1 MKISDA
7 IAILNIQ
14 NYNITN
20 IQHIS
25 YNELKKHYHIQALL
39 YHPDK
44 NSNTENSTLIFQ
56 NINCAFRLLKGLIS
70 ECDLKSE
77 GDLKSDCDLRS
88 DYASADELSADEL
101 NVDDLTS
108 ENTDNSYNNLLISFI
123 NHVINYYNNNN
134 KNNLEDL
141 KLEDLKLEADKQ
153 LSIFIETLFSKLSLI
168 ILEDIYLVL
177 AKFNTSSLL
186 TNKIVN
192 IIKKLIINILEKNA
206 IYIINP
212 TISNLLN
219 SDIYK
224 LTIANEYV
232 YVPLWHNELAF
243 ENAIIKIY
251 PLLVSNVYLDSS
263 NIIHYTYKNKF
274 STLLENIANNVNSL
288 VITIDNNHYSIA
300 INNLKLS
307 KYQTYILEN
316 QGIPVI
322 NSNNILDNSVKSSI
336 IFHIHLE

>member
-7 IAILNIQ
+7 IVILNIQ

-56 NINCAFRLLKGLIS
+56 NINCAFNLLKGLIS
-70 ECDLKSE
+70 EDN
-77 GDLKSDCDLRS
+77 LRN
-88 DYASADELSADEL
+88 DDELSG
-101 NVDDLTS
+101 DDLSGDDLPS
-108 ENTDNSYNNLLISFI
+108 ENTNNSYNKLLISFI
-123 NHVINYYNNNN
+123 NYVINYYSNNN
-134 KNNLEDL
+134 KESNLEDL
-141 KLEDLKLEADKQ
+141 NLQDLKLEANKH
-153 LSIFIETLFSKLSLI
+153 LTIVIETLFSKLSLI
-168 ILEDIYLVL
+168 ILEDIYLL
-177 AKFNTSSLL
+177 LIKFNASLLL

-192 IIKKLIINILEKNA
+192 IIKKIIGNILEKND

-224 LTIANEYV
+224 LPIANEYV

-251 PLLVSNVYLDSS
+251 PLLPSNVYLDGS

-288 VITIDNNHYSIA
+288 IITIDNNDYSII
-300 INNLKLS
+300 INNLKLA

-316 QGIPVI
+316 QGIPNI
-322 NSNNILDNSVKSSI
+322 NSTNILDNSVKSAI
-336 IFHIHLE
+336 VFHIHLD

>member
-7 IAILNIQ
+7 INILNIQ

-56 NINCAFRLLKGLIS
+56 NINCAFSMLKEVIIDN
-70 ECDLKSE
+70 DLKKDDLN
-77 GDLKSDCDLRS
+77 GDDL
-88 DYASADELSADEL
+88 
-101 NVDDLTS
+101 NGDDLTG
-108 ENTDNSYNNLLISFI
+108 ENTDNSYNKLLISFI
-123 NHVINYYNNNN
+123 NYVINYYNNESNLYDL
-134 KNNLEDL
+134 NLEDL
-141 KLEDLKLEADKQ
+141 KLEANKHLT
-153 LSIFIETLFSKLSLI
+153 IVIETLFSKLSLI
-168 ILEDIYLVL
+168 ILEDIYLL
-177 AKFNTSSLL
+177 LIKFNSSSLI

-192 IIKKLIINILEKNA
+192 IIKKIIINILEKKD

-251 PLLVSNVYLDSS
+251 PLLPSNVYLDGC

-288 VITIDNNHYSIA
+288 VITIDNNDYSII
-300 INNLKLS
+300 INNLKLA
-307 KYQTYILEN
+307 KYQTYILKN
-316 QGIPVI
+316 QGIPSI
-322 NSNNILDNSVKSSI
+322 NSNNILDNSVKSDI
-336 IFHIHLE
+336 VFHIHLD

>member
-7 IAILNIQ
+7 ILILNIQ

-56 NINCAFRLLKGLIS
+56 NINCAFSMLKGLIS
-70 ECDLKSE
+70 NHDLSTY
-77 GDLKSDCDLRS
+77 DLSG
-88 DYASADELSADEL
+88 
-101 NVDDLTS
+101 DDLS
-108 ENTDNSYNNLLISFI
+108 NENTNYSYNNLLISFI
-123 NHVINYYNNNN
+123 NYIIKYYNNNN
-134 KNNLEDL
+134 NVSNI
-141 KLEDLKLEADKQ
+141 EADKQ
-153 LSIFIETLFSKLSLI
+153 LTIFIETLFSKLSLI
-168 ILEDIYLVL
+168 ILEDIYLL
-177 AKFNTSSLL
+177 LTKFNTSLLL
-186 TNKIVN
+186 TNKIVS
-192 IIKKLIINILEKNA
+192 ILKKLITSILEKNS

-224 LTIANEYV
+224 LTITNEYV
-232 YVPLWHNELAF
+232 YVPLWHNELSF

-251 PLLVSNVYLDSS
+251 PLLPSNVSLDGS

-274 STLLENIANNVNSL
+274 NTLLEIIANNVNSL
-288 VITIDNNHYSIA
+288 IITIDNNDFSIN
-300 INNLKLS
+300 INNLKLT
-307 KYQTYILEN
+307 KYQTYTLEN
-316 QGIPVI
+316 QGIPNI
-322 NSNNILDNSVKSSI
+322 NSNNILDNSIKSDI
-336 IFHIHLE
+336 VFHIHLE

>member
-20 IQHIS
+20 IQYIS

-44 NSNTENSTLIFQ
+44 NNNTENSTLIFQ
-56 NINCAFRLLKGLIS
+56 NINCAFRTLKDVIS
-70 ECDLKSE
+70 AND
-77 GDLKSDCDLRS
+77 
-88 DYASADELSADEL
+88 LSANDL
-101 NVDDLTS
+101 LRDDLS
-108 ENTDNSYNNLLISFI
+108 ANDINNDDSYNNLLINFI
-123 NHVINYYNNNN
+123 NNVINYYNNNN
-134 KNNLEDL
+134 VLNLDEI
-141 KLEDLKLEADKQ
+141 KLEADKH
-153 LSIFIETLFSKLSLI
+153 LTIFLETLFSNLSLI
-168 ILEDIYLVL
+168 ILEDIYLLL
-177 AKFNTSSLL
+177 AKFNNNYLL
-186 TNKIVN
+186 TNRIVT
-192 IIKKLIINILEKNA
+192 IIKKLIISILEKNA

-224 LTIANEYV
+224 LNINNEYV

-251 PLLVSNVYLDSS
+251 PLLATNMYLDSS
-263 NIIHYTYKNKF
+263 NNIYYTYKNKF
-274 STLLENIANNVNSL
+274 STLLENIANNINCII
-288 VITIDNNHYSIA
+288 ITIDNNTYNIA
-300 INNLKLS
+300 INNLIMS
-307 KYQTYILEN
+307 KYQTYILKN

-336 IFHIHLE
+336 IFHIYLD

>member
-7 IAILNIQ
+7 IVILNIQ

-44 NSNTENSTLIFQ
+44 NNNTENSTLIFQ
-56 NINCAFRLLKGLIS
+56 NINCAFTLLKGLIS
-70 ECDLKSE
+70 ER
-77 GDLKSDCDLRS
+77 DLRS
-88 DYASADELSADEL
+88 ECDFKNDDPSANDTCA
-101 NVDDLTS
+101 N
-108 ENTDNSYNNLLISFI
+108 DNSYNNLLISFI
-123 NHVINYYNNNN
+123 NYVINYYNNNN
-134 KNNLEDL
+134 NESNLD
-141 KLEDLKLEADKQ
+141 DLKLEANKH
-153 LSIFIETLFSKLSLI
+153 LTIVIETLFSKLSLI

-251 PLLVSNVYLDSS
+251 PLLPSNVYLDGS

-288 VITIDNNHYSIA
+288 VVTIDNNIYSII
-300 INNLKLS
+300 INNLKLA

-316 QGIPVI
+316 QGIPSI
-322 NSNNILDNSVKSSI
+322 NSNNILDNSVKSDI
-336 IFHIHLE
+336 VIHIHLE

>member
-7 IAILNIQ
+7 ILILNIQ

-56 NINCAFRLLKGLIS
+56 NINCAFSMLKGLIS
-70 ECDLKSE
+70 NPDLSTY
-77 GDLKSDCDLRS
+77 DLSG
-88 DYASADELSADEL
+88 
-101 NVDDLTS
+101 DDLS
-108 ENTDNSYNNLLISFI
+108 GDDLSNENTNYSYNNLLISFI
-123 NHVINYYNNNN
+123 NYIIKYYNNNN
-134 KNNLEDL
+134 NVSNV
-141 KLEDLKLEADKQ
+141 EADKQ
-153 LSIFIETLFSKLSLI
+153 LTIFIETLFSKLSLI
-168 ILEDIYLVL
+168 ILEDIYLL
-177 AKFNTSSLL
+177 LTKFNTSLLL
-186 TNKIVN
+186 TNKIVS
-192 IIKKLIINILEKNA
+192 ILKKLITSILEKNS

-224 LTIANEYV
+224 LTITNEYV
-232 YVPLWHNELAF
+232 YVPLWHNELSF

-251 PLLVSNVYLDSS
+251 PLLPSNVSLDGS

-274 STLLENIANNVNSL
+274 NTLLEIIANNVNSL
-288 VITIDNNHYSIA
+288 IITIDNNDFSIN
-300 INNLKLS
+300 INNLKLT
-307 KYQTYILEN
+307 KYQTYTLEN
-316 QGIPVI
+316 QGIPNI
-322 NSNNILDNSVKSSI
+322 NSNNILDNSIKSDI
-336 IFHIHLE
+336 VFHIHLE

>member
-25 YNELKKHYHIQALL
+25 YNELKKYYHIQALL

-56 NINCAFRLLKGLIS
+56 NINCAFRTLKDMIS
-70 ECDLKSE
+70 AND
-77 GDLKSDCDLRS
+77 
-88 DYASADELSADEL
+88 LSANDL
-101 NVDDLTS
+101 NNDLNNDD
-108 ENTDNSYNNLLISFI
+108 SYNNLLINFI
-123 NHVINYYNNNN
+123 NNVINYYNNNN
-134 KNNLEDL
+134 VLNLE
-141 KLEDLKLEADKQ
+141 EIKLEADKH
-153 LSIFIETLFSKLSLI
+153 LIIFLETLFTNLSLV
-168 ILEDIYLVL
+168 ILEDIYLLL
-177 AKFNTSSLL
+177 AKFNNNYLL
-186 TNKIVN
+186 TNRIAT
-192 IIKKLIINILEKNA
+192 IIKKLIISILEKNA

-263 NIIHYTYKNKF
+263 NNINYSYKNKF

-288 VITIDNNHYSIA
+288 IITIDNNTYSIA

-336 IFHIHLE
+336 IFHIYLD

>member
-7 IAILNIQ
+7 ILILNIQ

-56 NINCAFRLLKGLIS
+56 NINCAFSMLKGLIS
-70 ECDLKSE
+70 NPDLSTY
-77 GDLKSDCDLRS
+77 DLSG
-88 DYASADELSADEL
+88 
-101 NVDDLTS
+101 DDLS
-108 ENTDNSYNNLLISFI
+108 GDDLSGDDLSNENTNYSYNNLLISFI
-123 NHVINYYNNNN
+123 NYIIKYYNNNN
-134 KNNLEDL
+134 NVSNV
-141 KLEDLKLEADKQ
+141 EADKQ
-153 LSIFIETLFSKLSLI
+153 LTIFIETLFSKLSLI
-168 ILEDIYLVL
+168 ILEDIYLL
-177 AKFNTSSLL
+177 LTKFNTSLLL
-186 TNKIVN
+186 TNKIVS
-192 IIKKLIINILEKNA
+192 ILKKLITSILEKNS

-224 LTIANEYV
+224 LTITNEYV
-232 YVPLWHNELAF
+232 YVPLWHNELSF

-251 PLLVSNVYLDSS
+251 PLLPSNVSLDGS

-274 STLLENIANNVNSL
+274 NTLLEIIANNVNSL
-288 VITIDNNHYSIA
+288 IITIDNNDFSIN
-300 INNLKLS
+300 INNLKLT
-307 KYQTYILEN
+307 KYQTYTLEN
-316 QGIPVI
+316 QGIPYI
-322 NSNNILDNSVKSSI
+322 NSNNILDNSIKSDI
-336 IFHIHLE
+336 VFHIHLD

>member
-7 IAILNIQ
+7 IVILNIQ

-25 YNELKKHYHIQALL
+25 YNELKRHYHIQALL

-56 NINCAFRLLKGLIS
+56 NINCAFNLLKGLIS
-70 ECDLKSE
+70 EDN
-77 GDLKSDCDLRS
+77 LRNN
-88 DYASADELSADEL
+88 DELSGDDL
-101 NVDDLTS
+101 NGDDLTS
-108 ENTDNSYNNLLISFI
+108 ENTDNSYNKLLISFI
-123 NHVINYYNNNN
+123 NYVISYYSNSNNNESN
-134 KNNLEDL
+134 LEDSNLEDLNLEDL
-141 KLEDLKLEADKQ
+141 KLEANKHLT
-153 LSIFIETLFSKLSLI
+153 IVIETLFSKLSLI
-168 ILEDIYLVL
+168 ILEDIYLL
-177 AKFNTSSLL
+177 LIKFNASLLL

-192 IIKKLIINILEKNA
+192 IIKKIIINILEKND

-251 PLLVSNVYLDSS
+251 PILPNNVYLDGS

-288 VITIDNNHYSIA
+288 IITIDNNDYSII
-300 INNLKLS
+300 INNLKLA

-316 QGIPVI
+316 QGIPNI
-322 NSNNILDNSVKSSI
+322 NSNNILDNSVKSAI
-336 IFHIHLE
+336 VFHIHLD

>member
-20 IQHIS
+20 IQYIS

-44 NSNTENSTLIFQ
+44 NNNTENSTLIFQ
-56 NINCAFRLLKGLIS
+56 NINCAFRTLKDVIS
-70 ECDLKSE
+70 DNDISANDISANDVSANDL
-77 GDLKSDCDLRS
+77 
-88 DYASADELSADEL
+88 
-101 NVDDLTS
+101 NNDD
-108 ENTDNSYNNLLISFI
+108 SYNNLLINFI
-123 NHVINYYNNNN
+123 NNVINYYNNNN
-134 KNNLEDL
+134 VLNLDEI
-141 KLEDLKLEADKQ
+141 KLEADKQ
-153 LSIFIETLFSKLSLI
+153 LTIFLETLFSNLSLI
-168 ILEDIYLVL
+168 ILEDIYLLL
-177 AKFNTSSLL
+177 AKFNNNYLL
-186 TNKIVN
+186 TNRIVT
-192 IIKKLIINILEKNA
+192 IIKKLIISILEKNA

-224 LTIANEYV
+224 LNINNEYV

-251 PLLVSNVYLDSS
+251 PLLATNMYLDSS
-263 NIIHYTYKNKF
+263 NNIYYTYKNKF
-274 STLLENIANNVNSL
+274 STLLENIANNINYII
-288 VITIDNNHYSIA
+288 ITIDNNTYNIA
-300 INNLKLS
+300 INNLIMS
-307 KYQTYILEN
+307 KYQTYILKN

-336 IFHIHLE
+336 IFHIYLD

>member
-7 IAILNIQ
+7 IVILNIQ

-20 IQHIS
+20 IQYIS

-56 NINCAFRLLKGLIS
+56 NINSAFNLLNALIS
-70 ECDLKSE
+70 EHDLKKDDLN
-77 GDLKSDCDLRS
+77 GDDL
-88 DYASADELSADEL
+88 
-101 NVDDLTS
+101 NGDDLTS
-108 ENTDNSYNNLLISFI
+108 ENTDNSYNKLLISFI
-123 NHVINYYNNNN
+123 NYVINYYSNNNN
-134 KNNLEDL
+134 NNNNNNNESNLENL
-141 KLEDLKLEADKQ
+141 KLEDLKLEANKH
-153 LSIFIETLFSKLSLI
+153 LTMVIETLFSKLSLI
-168 ILEDIYLVL
+168 ILEDIYLL
-177 AKFNTSSLL
+177 LIKYNASSLL

-192 IIKKLIINILEKNA
+192 IIKKIIVNILEKNA

-251 PLLVSNVYLDSS
+251 PLLPSNVYLDGS

-274 STLLENIANNVNSL
+274 STLLETIANNVNSL
-288 VITIDNNHYSIA
+288 VITIDNNDYNII
-300 INNLKLS
+300 INDLKLA

-316 QGIPVI
+316 QGIPCI
-322 NSNNILDNSVKSSI
+322 NSNNILDNSVKSTI
-336 IFHIHLE
+336 VFHIHLD

>member
-25 YNELKKHYHIQALL
+25 YNELKKYYHIQALL

-70 ECDLKSE
+70 ERELISECD
-77 GDLKSDCDLRS
+77 
-88 DYASADELSADEL
+88 LSADEL

-123 NHVINYYNNNN
+123 NYVINYYNNNN

-141 KLEDLKLEADKQ
+141 KLEDIKLEDLKLEADKQ

-212 TISNLLN
+212 SISNLLN

-300 INNLKLS
+300 INNLKLA

>member
-7 IAILNIQ
+7 IVILNIQ

-44 NSNTENSTLIFQ
+44 NSITENSTLIFQ
-56 NINCAFRLLKGLIS
+56 NINCAFNLLKGLIS
-70 ECDLKSE
+70 EDN
-77 GDLKSDCDLRS
+77 LRN
-88 DYASADELSADEL
+88 DDELSG
-101 NVDDLTS
+101 DDLTS
-108 ENTDNSYNNLLISFI
+108 ENTDNSYNKLLISFI
-123 NHVINYYNNNN
+123 NYVISYYSNSNNNN
-134 KNNLEDL
+134 SNNNESNLEDLNLEDL
-141 KLEDLKLEADKQ
+141 KLEANKHLT
-153 LSIFIETLFSKLSLI
+153 IVIETLFSKLSLI
-168 ILEDIYLVL
+168 ILEDIYLL
-177 AKFNTSSLL
+177 LIKYNASLLL

-192 IIKKLIINILEKNA
+192 IIKKIIINILEKND

-251 PLLVSNVYLDSS
+251 PILPSNVYLDGS

-288 VITIDNNHYSIA
+288 IITIDNNDYSII
-300 INNLKLS
+300 INNLKLA

-316 QGIPVI
+316 QGIPNI
-322 NSNNILDNSVKSSI
+322 NSNNILDNSVKSAI
-336 IFHIHLE
+336 VFHIHLD

>member
-7 IAILNIQ
+7 IVILNIQ

-56 NINCAFRLLKGLIS
+56 NINCAFSLLKGLIS
-70 ECDLKSE
+70 EHHLKKDDLN
-77 GDLKSDCDLRS
+77 GDDLNG
-88 DYASADELSADEL
+88 DDL
-101 NVDDLTS
+101 NGDDLNGDDLTG
-108 ENTDNSYNNLLISFI
+108 ENTDNSYNKLLISFI
-123 NHVINYYNNNN
+123 NYVINYYSNNNN
-134 KNNLEDL
+134 ESNLQDLNLEDLNLEDL
-141 KLEDLKLEADKQ
+141 KLEANKHLT
-153 LSIFIETLFSKLSLI
+153 IVIETLFSKLSLI
-168 ILEDIYLVL
+168 ILEDIYLL
-177 AKFNTSSLL
+177 LIKFNASSLL

-192 IIKKLIINILEKNA
+192 IIKKIIVNILEKKD

-251 PLLVSNVYLDSS
+251 PLLPSNVYLDGS

-288 VITIDNNHYSIA
+288 IITIDNNDYSII
-300 INNLKLS
+300 INNLKLA

-316 QGIPVI
+316 QGIPNI
-322 NSNNILDNSVKSSI
+322 NSNNILDNSVKSAI
-336 IFHIHLE
+336 VFHIHLD

>member
-7 IAILNIQ
+7 IVILNIQ

-56 NINCAFRLLKGLIS
+56 NINCAFNLLNGLIS
-70 ECDLKSE
+70 KH
-77 GDLKSDCDLRS
+77 DLRKN
-88 DYASADELSADEL
+88 DLCADKLNDDEL
-101 NVDDLTS
+101 NDDDLTS
-108 ENTDNSYNNLLISFI
+108 ENTDNSYNKLLISFI
-123 NHVINYYNNNN
+123 NYVINYYSNNNN
-134 KNNLEDL
+134 NNNNESNLKDL
-141 KLEDLKLEADKQ
+141 KLEDLKLEANKH
-153 LSIFIETLFSKLSLI
+153 LTIVIEALFSKLSLI
-168 ILEDIYLVL
+168 ILEDIYLL
-177 AKFNTSSLL
+177 LIKFNASSLL
-186 TNKIVN
+186 TNKIIS
-192 IIKKLIINILEKNA
+192 IIKKIIVNILEKNA

-224 LTIANEYV
+224 LTITNEYV

-251 PLLVSNVYLDSS
+251 PLLPSNVYLDGS

-288 VITIDNNHYSIA
+288 VITIDNNDYSII
-300 INNLKLS
+300 INNLKLAR
-307 KYQTYILEN
+307 YQTYILEN
-316 QGIPVI
+316 QGIPCI
-322 NSNNILDNSVKSSI
+322 NSNNILDNSVKSAI
-336 IFHIHLE
+336 VFHIHLD

>member
-7 IAILNIQ
+7 IVILNIQ

-56 NINCAFRLLKGLIS
+56 NINCAFNLLNGLIS
-70 ECDLKSE
+70 KH
-77 GDLKSDCDLRS
+77 DLRKN
-88 DYASADELSADEL
+88 DLCADKLNDDEL
-101 NVDDLTS
+101 NDDDLTS
-108 ENTDNSYNNLLISFI
+108 ENTDNSYNKLLISFI
-123 NHVINYYNNNN
+123 NYVINYYSNNNN
-134 KNNLEDL
+134 NNNNESNLKDL
-141 KLEDLKLEADKQ
+141 KLEDLKLEANKH
-153 LSIFIETLFSKLSLI
+153 LTIVIEALFSKLSLI
-168 ILEDIYLVL
+168 ILEDIYLL
-177 AKFNTSSLL
+177 LIKFNASLLL

-192 IIKKLIINILEKNA
+192 IIKKIIGNILEKNA

-251 PLLVSNVYLDSS
+251 PLLPSNVYLDGS

-288 VITIDNNHYSIA
+288 VITIDNNDYSII
-300 INNLKLS
+300 INNLKLAR
-307 KYQTYILEN
+307 YQTYILEN
-316 QGIPVI
+316 QGIPCI
-322 NSNNILDNSVKSSI
+322 NSNNILDNSVKSAI
-336 IFHIHLE
+336 VFHIHLD

>member
-7 IAILNIQ
+7 ITILNIK

-20 IQHIS
+20 IQDIS
-25 YNELKKHYHIQALL
+25 YDELKKQYHIQSLI

-44 NSNTENSTLIFQ
+44 NGNNQNATLIFQ
-56 NINCAFRLLKGLIS
+56 NINCAFVTLKELINNN
-70 ECDLKSE
+70 DLSSN
-77 GDLKSDCDLRS
+77 DLSS
-88 DYASADELSADEL
+88 
-101 NVDDLTS
+101 NDD
-108 ENTDNSYNNLLISFI
+108 DSYNNLLNNFI
-123 NHVINYYNNNN
+123 NYVINYYNNNYVLN
-134 KNNLEDL
+134 SSNLDDL
-141 KLEDLKLEADKQ
+141 KIEADKQ
-153 LSIFIETLFSKLSLI
+153 LSKLLETLFSNFSLI
-168 ILEDIYLVL
+168 NLEDIYLL
-177 AKFNTSSLL
+177 LLKFNTNSLL
-186 TNKIVN
+186 SIKIIN
-192 IIKKLIINILEKNA
+192 IIKKICINILEKNA

-224 LTIANEYV
+224 LNINNEYV

-251 PLLVSNVYLDSS
+251 PLLDTNVYIDSS
-263 NIIHYTYKNKF
+263 NNIYYSYKNKF
-274 STLLENIANNVNSL
+274 STLLENIANNINS
-288 VITIDNNHYSIA
+288 IIINIDNNTYSIA
-300 INNLKLS
+300 INMLKIS

-336 IFHIHLE
+336 TFHIYLD

>member
-7 IAILNIQ
+7 IVILNIQ

-44 NSNTENSTLIFQ
+44 NNNTENSTLIFQ
-56 NINCAFRLLKGLIS
+56 NINCAFTLLKGLIS
-70 ECDLKSE
+70 EH
-77 GDLKSDCDLRS
+77 DLRK
-88 DYASADELSADEL
+88 DDLRADEL

-108 ENTDNSYNNLLISFI
+108 ENTDKSYNKLLISFI
-123 NHVINYYNNNN
+123 NYVLSYYTNYTNNNN
-134 KNNLEDL
+134 NESNLEDSNLEDL
-141 KLEDLKLEADKQ
+141 KLEANKHLT
-153 LSIFIETLFSKLSLI
+153 IVIETLFSKLSLI
-168 ILEDIYLVL
+168 ILEDIYLL
-177 AKFNTSSLL
+177 LIKFNASSLL

-192 IIKKLIINILEKNA
+192 IIKKIIINILEKKA

-251 PLLVSNVYLDSS
+251 PLLPSNVYLDGS

-288 VITIDNNHYSIA
+288 VITIDNNHYSII
-300 INNLKLS
+300 INNLKLA

-316 QGIPVI
+316 QGIPSI
-322 NSNNILDNSVKSSI
+322 NSNNILDNSVKSAI
-336 IFHIHLE
+336 VFHIHLD

>member
-20 IQHIS
+20 IQYIS

-56 NINCAFRLLKGLIS
+56 NINCAFRTLKDMIS
-70 ECDLKSE
+70 AND
-77 GDLKSDCDLRS
+77 
-88 DYASADELSADEL
+88 LSANDL
-101 NVDDLTS
+101 NNDLNNDD
-108 ENTDNSYNNLLISFI
+108 SYNNLLINFI
-123 NHVINYYNNNN
+123 NNVINYYNNNN
-134 KNNLEDL
+134 VLNLE
-141 KLEDLKLEADKQ
+141 EIKLEADKH
-153 LSIFIETLFSKLSLI
+153 LIIFLETLFTNLSLV
-168 ILEDIYLVL
+168 ILEDIYLLL
-177 AKFNTSSLL
+177 AKFNNNYLL
-186 TNKIVN
+186 TNRIAT
-192 IIKKLIINILEKNA
+192 IIKKLIISILEKNA

-263 NIIHYTYKNKF
+263 NNINYSYKNKF

-288 VITIDNNHYSIA
+288 IITIDNNTYSIA

-336 IFHIHLE
+336 IFHIYLD

>member
-7 IAILNIQ
+7 IVILNIQ

-56 NINCAFRLLKGLIS
+56 NINCAFNLLKGLIRKD
-70 ECDLKSE
+70 DLN
-77 GDLKSDCDLRS
+77 GDDLNG
-88 DYASADELSADEL
+88 DDL
-101 NVDDLTS
+101 NGDDLTS
-108 ENTDNSYNNLLISFI
+108 ENIDNSYTKLLISFI
-123 NHVINYYNNNN
+123 NYVINYYSNNNN
-134 KNNLEDL
+134 NESNLEDLNLEDL
-141 KLEDLKLEADKQ
+141 KLEANKHLIIVIEA
-153 LSIFIETLFSKLSLI
+153 LFSKLSLT
-168 ILEDIYLVL
+168 ILEDIYLIL
-177 AKFNTSSLL
+177 LKFNASLLL
-186 TNKIVN
+186 TNKIIN
-192 IIKKLIINILEKNA
+192 IIKKIIVNILEKNA

-224 LTIANEYV
+224 LTITNEYV

-251 PLLVSNVYLDSS
+251 PLLPNNVYIDGS

-274 STLLENIANNVNSL
+274 STLLENIVTNVNSL
-288 VITIDNNHYSIA
+288 TITIDNNDYSI
-300 INNLKLS
+300 IISNLKLA

-316 QGIPVI
+316 QGIPCI
-322 NSNNILDNSVKSSI
+322 NSNNILDNSVKSAI
-336 IFHIHLE
+336 VCHIHLD

>member
-20 IQHIS
+20 IQYIS

-70 ECDLKSE
+70 ECDL
-77 GDLKSDCDLRS
+77 
-88 DYASADELSADEL
+88 SADEL

-123 NHVINYYNNNN
+123 NYVINYYNNNN

-141 KLEDLKLEADKQ
+141 KLEDIKLEDLKLEADKQ

-251 PLLVSNVYLDSS
+251 PLLPSNVYLDSS

-300 INNLKLS
+300 INNLKLA

>member
-20 IQHIS
+20 IQYIS

-70 ECDLKSE
+70 ERELISECD
-77 GDLKSDCDLRS
+77 
-88 DYASADELSADEL
+88 LSADEL

-123 NHVINYYNNNN
+123 NYVINYYNNNN

-141 KLEDLKLEADKQ
+141 KLEDIKLEDLKLEADKQ

-212 TISNLLN
+212 SISNLLN

-300 INNLKLS
+300 INNLKLA

>member
-20 IQHIS
+20 IQYIS

-44 NSNTENSTLIFQ
+44 NNNTENSTLIFQ
-56 NINCAFRLLKGLIS
+56 NINCAFRTLKDMIS
-70 ECDLKSE
+70 AND
-77 GDLKSDCDLRS
+77 
-88 DYASADELSADEL
+88 LSANDL
-101 NVDDLTS
+101 NNDD
-108 ENTDNSYNNLLISFI
+108 SYNNLLINFI
-123 NHVINYYNNNN
+123 NNVINYYNNNN
-134 KNNLEDL
+134 VLNLDEI
-141 KLEDLKLEADKQ
+141 KLEADKH
-153 LSIFIETLFSKLSLI
+153 LTIFLETLFSNLSLI
-168 ILEDIYLVL
+168 ILEDIYLLL
-177 AKFNTSSLL
+177 AKFNNNYLL
-186 TNKIVN
+186 TNRIVT
-192 IIKKLIINILEKNA
+192 IIKKLIISILEKNA

-224 LTIANEYV
+224 LNINNEYV

-251 PLLVSNVYLDSS
+251 PLLATNMYLDSS
-263 NIIHYTYKNKF
+263 NNIYYTYKNKF
-274 STLLENIANNVNSL
+274 STLLENIANNINYII
-288 VITIDNNHYSIA
+288 ITIDNNTYNIA
-300 INNLKLS
+300 INNLIMS
-307 KYQTYILEN
+307 KYQTYILKN

-336 IFHIHLE
+336 IFHIYLD

>member
-20 IQHIS
+20 IQYIS

-56 NINCAFRLLKGLIS
+56 NINCAFRTLKDMIS
-70 ECDLKSE
+70 AND
-77 GDLKSDCDLRS
+77 
-88 DYASADELSADEL
+88 LSANDL
-101 NVDDLTS
+101 NNDLSANDLSANDD
-108 ENTDNSYNNLLISFI
+108 SYNNLLINFI
-123 NHVINYYNNNN
+123 NNVINYYNNNN
-134 KNNLEDL
+134 VLNLDEI
-141 KLEDLKLEADKQ
+141 KLEADKQ
-153 LSIFIETLFSKLSLI
+153 LTIFLETLFSNLSLI
-168 ILEDIYLVL
+168 ILEDIYLLL
-177 AKFNTSSLL
+177 AKFNNNYLL
-186 TNKIVN
+186 TNRIVT
-192 IIKKLIINILEKNA
+192 IIKKLIISILEKNA

-224 LTIANEYV
+224 LNINNEYV

-251 PLLVSNVYLDSS
+251 PLLATNMYLDSS
-263 NIIHYTYKNKF
+263 NNIYYTYKNKF
-274 STLLENIANNVNSL
+274 STLLENIANNINYII
-288 VITIDNNHYSIA
+288 ITIDNNTYNIA
-300 INNLKLS
+300 INNLIMS
-307 KYQTYILEN
+307 KYQTYILKN

-336 IFHIHLE
+336 IFHIYLD

>member
-20 IQHIS
+20 IQYIS

-44 NSNTENSTLIFQ
+44 NNNTENSTLIFQ
-56 NINCAFRLLKGLIS
+56 NINCAFRTLKDVIS
-70 ECDLKSE
+70 AND
-77 GDLKSDCDLRS
+77 
-88 DYASADELSADEL
+88 LSAYDLSANDL
-101 NVDDLTS
+101 NNDD
-108 ENTDNSYNNLLISFI
+108 SYNNLLINFI
-123 NHVINYYNNNN
+123 NNVINYYNNNN
-134 KNNLEDL
+134 VLNLDEI
-141 KLEDLKLEADKQ
+141 KLEADKH
-153 LSIFIETLFSKLSLI
+153 LTIFLETLFSNLSLI
-168 ILEDIYLVL
+168 ILEDIYLLL
-177 AKFNTSSLL
+177 AKFNNNYLL
-186 TNKIVN
+186 TNRIVT
-192 IIKKLIINILEKNA
+192 IIKKLIISILEKNS

-224 LTIANEYV
+224 LNINNEYV

-251 PLLVSNVYLDSS
+251 PLLATNMYLDSS
-263 NIIHYTYKNKF
+263 NNIYYTYKNKF
-274 STLLENIANNVNSL
+274 STLLENIANNINYII
-288 VITIDNNHYSIA
+288 ITIDNNTYNIA
-300 INNLKLS
+300 INNLIMS
-307 KYQTYILEN
+307 KYQTYILKN

-336 IFHIHLE
+336 IFHIYLD

>member
-7 IAILNIQ
+7 IVILNIQ

-56 NINCAFRLLKGLIS
+56 NINCAFSLLKGLIS
-70 ECDLKSE
+70 ERDLIKDDLN
-77 GDLKSDCDLRS
+77 GDDLNG
-88 DYASADELSADEL
+88 DDL
-101 NVDDLTS
+101 NGDDLTS
-108 ENTDNSYNNLLISFI
+108 ENTDNSYNKLLISFI
-123 NHVINYYNNNN
+123 NYVINYYSNNNN
-134 KNNLEDL
+134 NESNLQDL
-141 KLEDLKLEADKQ
+141 KLEDLKLEANKH
-153 LSIFIETLFSKLSLI
+153 LTIVIETLFSKLSLI
-168 ILEDIYLVL
+168 ILEDIYLL
-177 AKFNTSSLL
+177 LIKFNASSLL

-192 IIKKLIINILEKNA
+192 IIKKIIVNILEKKD

-251 PLLVSNVYLDSS
+251 PLLPSNVYLDGS

-288 VITIDNNHYSIA
+288 IITIDNNDYSII
-300 INNLKLS
+300 INNLKLA

-316 QGIPVI
+316 QGIPII
-322 NSNNILDNSVKSSI
+322 NSNNILDNSVKSAI
-336 IFHIHLE
+336 VFHIHLD